1 VPGPASPKPPRHV
14 RVSDLRA
21 AARLATSATRGT
33 TRIVEGVHQSVWR
46 SMGAPGGPQPDRT
59 RGLTGWVYRCVD
71 GITSAVG
78 LGIDTALA
86 RLEPLFGAMDCAPP
100 QSPQRL
106 AVLAALNG
114 VIGDRLL
121 ADGNP
126 LALPMTLHM
135 EGHTLDPDRP
145 PVAAAKGTKL
155 LLLVHGLCMND
166 QQWQTWRKAP
176 DGSLAPGLDHGQALA
191 QDQGFT
197 PLYLRYNSGRHVADN
212 GHDLS
217 DLLQRLLSAWPVP
230 VSELVVV
237 AHSMGGLVT
246 RSAVHQAQLRGQD
259 WAERLTRIVFL
270 GTPHHGAPL
279 ERAGNWIDQLLG
291 STRWSAPFARLARL
305 RSCGITDLRHG
316 QVQADDSAGR
326 DRFQRQSDK
335 RRHLPLPDGIAC
347 LAVAATLAG
356 HRSLV
361 AERLL
366 GDGLVP
372 LRSALGQHDDPT
384 RSLAFGPRDQAIA
397 FRTGHL
403 QLLSDPA
410 VGRTVGEWLARQQ
423 APGRPE

>member
-1 VPGPASPKPPRHV
+1 M
-14 RVSDLRA
+14 
-21 AARLATSATRGT
+21 RGT

-59 RGLTGWVYRCVD
+59 RGLTGWVYRCVE

-78 LGIDTALA
+78 LGVDTALA
-86 RLEPLFGAMDCAPP
+86 RLEPLFGAMDAAPP

-126 LALPMTLHM
+126 LALPMTLQLD
-135 EGHTLDPDRP
+135 GHTLDPDRP
-145 PVAAAKGTKL
+145 PAAAAVGAKL

-166 QQWQTWRKAP
+166 QQWQTWREGP
-176 DGSLAPGLDHGQALA
+176 DGALEPGLDHGQALA
-191 QDQGFT
+191 QTQGFT

-212 GHDLS
+212 GRDLS
-217 DLLQRLLSAWPVP
+217 DLLQRLLAAWPMP
-230 VSELVVV
+230 VHELVVV

-279 ERAGNWIDQLLG
+279 ERAGSWIDQLLG

-316 QVQADDSAGR
+316 RVRDDDSAGP
-326 DRFQRQSDK
+326 DRFQSPSDN
-335 RRHLPLPDGIAC
+335 RRHLPLPAGIDC

-356 HRSLV
+356 RRSLL

-372 LRSALGQHDDPT
+372 LRSALGQHDDPA
-384 RSLAFGPRDQAIA
+384 RSLAFGRDDQTIA

-403 QLLSDPA
+403 QLLSDPVVA
-410 VGRTVGEWLARQQ
+410 RTVSEWLAHKQV
-423 APGRPE
+423 PGQPG